1 MLNNVAFG
9 QLYPVKSFVHKMD
22 ARVKLLLSILYIVT
36 IMFVNS
42 YFGYVL
48 TAFVV
53 LSVIF
58 MARVPLLAAIKTV
71 KPIIFIV
78 LLTALLNLFMNKE
91 GKVLCSWWIFTITD
105 VSLDV
110 AIKMSLRLFLLV
122 LGSTLLTMTT
132 SPMDLTDGIERML
145 KPLKAIKVPV
155 SDIAIVM
162 SIALRFIP
170 TLLEETDKII
180 MAQKARGSSIDE
192 GGLIKRCKA
201 LIPILIPL
209 FVSAFRK
216 SDELALALDSRCYK
230 SGGQKTKMKVLKV
243 GWRDLVGS
251 LFMIAY
257 MVVVMLDTYLWMGL
271 F

>member
-1 MLNNVAFG
+1 MLNNVTFG

-22 ARVKLLLSILYIVT
+22 ARAKLLLT
-36 IMFVNS
+36 IMFIVAIMFIQS

-48 TAFVV
+48 TAGV
-53 LSVIF
+53 LAIVLIS
-58 MARVPLLAAIKTV
+58 ARIPLRAAIKTV

-78 LLTALLNLFMNKE
+78 LLTAILNLFLNKQ

-105 VSLDV
+105 VSVDV
-110 AIKMSLRLFLLV
+110 AVKMSLRLFLLV
-122 LGSTLLTMTT
+122 LGSTMLTMTT
-132 SPMDLTDGIERML
+132 SPMDLTDGIESML
-145 KPLKAIKVPV
+145 KPLKAIKFPV
-155 SDIAIVM
+155 ADVAIVM

-180 MAQKARGSSIDE
+180 MAQKARGSSFDE

-201 LIPILIPL
+201 LVPILIPL

-230 SGGQKTKMKVLKV
+230 SGENKTKMKVLKMTY
-243 GWRDLVGS
+243 RDFIGS
-251 LFMIAY
+251 LVIIGYFVVILLDRY
-257 MVVVMLDTYLWMGL
+257 MWLGL